1 MYSAENFYYLR
12 QFMINY
18 NKYVYYFQYT
28 KQTIFLELSP
38 PEPHPLIS
46 PAPRCGVL
54 WREAFPAVWAAL
66 FPETESPPASGS
78 PE

>member
-12 QFMINY
+12 QFIINY

-28 KQTIFLELSP
+28 KQTIFLELSL
-38 PEPHPLIS
+38 PEPHPLRS
-46 PAPRCGVL
+46 PALRYGAQ
-54 WREAFPAVWAAL
+54 WQAAFPAVWAAL
-66 FPETESPPASGS
+66 FPEPESPPASGS